1 MSEMSNQR
9 QQIQQIPD
17 FSQKSGISIS
27 CGMASPILA
36 IAFSVNSTLAQV
48 TPDSTLGVESSIITP
63 NIIIKGL
70 TSDRIDGGA
79 IRGANL
85 FHSFS
90 DFNIGDGERVYF
102 GNPVGIAN
110 IFSRVT
116 GNNPSDI
123 LGTLGVDGGAN
134 LFLLNPNGIIFGEN
148 AQLDI
153 RGSFVASTA
162 NGVVFDNGFE
172 FSAKNPESPPL
183 LTVNVPIGLQYGATA
198 GSINVDR
205 SRLVMPTGKTLMLVG
220 GDISLIG
227 GFVRVPGGKVE
238 LGSVGGTGMIGL
250 NVNSNDLSLIF
261 PNSVPRGNISLTN
274 TSNVNV
280 RADGGGSIIINA
292 HNLDLLQ
299 ESTLRAGINFGLGS
313 VNAEAGDIEINAT
326 GLISMENASF
336 ISNAVLTGATGKGG
350 DIKIITD
357 SLSGIEG
364 SEVFASTFGN
374 GDAGNINIQAKNTV
388 LFDGEGSFAGLPR
401 PSGVISEV
409 EEIGVG
415 KGGSVN
421 IEAGSLFVNN
431 GAIVTTRTF
440 GQGDGGNI
448 ILNADDI
455 SFDGV
460 GADGLTG
467 GAFSSVKI
475 GAEGNAGSIN
485 VHGNNLSL
493 ANGAAI
499 SSSTNGEG
507 NAGTVTINADTVS
520 FDGEGRETLGFR
532 QSSGAYSAVQW
543 VGIGDAGSV
552 NIITRLLSL
561 TNGAVVTATTLGE
574 GNAGSVNIHA
584 DSISLDGQGPD
595 LYSSGVYSSVG
606 ATDVGERGLGNAGGI
621 NITTRSLSVTN
632 GAQLN
637 AATTLG
643 KGDASTININA
654 DTVSFDGQGANFY
667 SSGAYSRVE
676 SGAVGNGGDINLST
690 RLLSVTNGAQLQAST
705 LGEGS
710 AGNIQIN
717 KADSIIL
724 SGVGR
729 NGVSSG
735 IFTSTEEGAIGKG
748 GEITVNTNNLLIEDG
763 AVVNARTLNAS
774 DGGSI
779 TINANTIEA
788 VNGGQAIAT
797 TSASGNAGNI
807 TLNAIN
813 RITLSGTDSTFANRL
828 AQFGEDILVNESA
841 ASGVFANTQGS
852 GSGGQLKIL
861 TGELVIQ
868 QGALVSAYTLGTGE
882 AGTLTVNADSV
893 EVIGTSINGFPSGLS
908 TDTIGTGDAGDLT
921 LNTRYLVVRDGA
933 LVTASTYSLGK
944 GGNLTINGT
953 ESIELSGTSANGLA
967 SGLYAQAFS
976 DGNAG
981 NLTINNAQNLIV
993 RDGAKVTVAAGTTA
1007 NARIPNFPPLDFPP
1021 GIVGLRIPA
1030 YDADATGNAGNIK
1043 VTANSIFL
1051 NNQGKI
1057 IAQTDSSEGG
1067 NITLNVRDL
1076 LLLRDNSSISTTAG
1090 TIQAGGNGG
1099 NITINS
1105 PFIVAIPSENSDITA
1120 NAYFGNGGQVN
1131 ITAQGIYGLGFRPRL
1146 TPLSDITASSE
1157 FGLNGDVVINTPDID
1172 PSRGLNELP
1181 QLGDSGELSQVC
1193 QAGSGETAGEFAH
1206 TWRGGKPPNPTNIRE
1221 SLNNNSGWVDSHF
1234 IANDNHITGKAA
1246 SRQII
1251 EAQGFA
1257 TNERGEVV
1265 ALITNPANFSPH
1277 DVSAVPSG
1285 CRQNLVN

>member
-1 MSEMSNQR
+1 M
-9 QQIQQIPD
+9 
-17 FSQKSGISIS
+17 
-27 CGMASPILA
+27 
-36 IAFSVNSTLAQV
+36 
-48 TPDSTLGVESSIITP
+48 
-63 NIIIKGL
+63 
-70 TSDRIDGGA
+70 
-79 IRGANL
+79 
-85 FHSFS
+85 
-90 DFNIGDGERVYF
+90 
-102 GNPVGIAN
+102 
-110 IFSRVT
+110 
-116 GNNPSDI
+116 
-123 LGTLGVDGGAN
+123 
-134 LFLLNPNGIIFGEN
+134 
-148 AQLDI
+148 
-153 RGSFVASTA
+153 
-162 NGVVFDNGFE
+162 
-172 FSAKNPESPPL
+172 
-183 LTVNVPIGLQYGATA
+183 
-198 GSINVDR
+198 
-205 SRLVMPTGKTLMLVG
+205 
-220 GDISLIG
+220 
-227 GFVRVPGGKVE
+227 
-238 LGSVGGTGMIGL
+238 
-250 NVNSNDLSLIF
+250 
-261 PNSVPRGNISLTN
+261 
-274 TSNVNV
+274 
-280 RADGGGSIIINA
+280 
-292 HNLDLLQ
+292 
-299 ESTLRAGINFGLGS
+299 
-313 VNAEAGDIEINAT
+313 
-326 GLISMENASF
+326 
-336 ISNAVLTGATGKGG
+336 
-350 DIKIITD
+350 
-357 SLSGIEG
+357 
-364 SEVFASTFGN
+364 
-374 GDAGNINIQAKNTV
+374 
-388 LFDGEGSFAGLPR
+388 
-401 PSGVISEV
+401 
-409 EEIGVG
+409 G

-813 RITLSGTDSTFANRL
+813 RIW
-828 AQFGEDILVNESA
+828 
-841 ASGVFANTQGS
+841 
-852 GSGGQLKIL
+852 
-861 TGELVIQ
+861 
-868 QGALVSAYTLGTGE
+868 Y
-882 AGTLTVNADSV
+882 
-893 EVIGTSINGFPSGLS
+893 
-908 TDTIGTGDAGDLT
+908 
-921 LNTRYLVVRDGA
+921 
-933 LVTASTYSLGK
+933 
-944 GGNLTINGT
+944 
-953 ESIELSGTSANGLA
+953 
-967 SGLYAQAFS
+967 
-976 DGNAG
+976 
-981 NLTINNAQNLIV
+981 
-993 RDGAKVTVAAGTTA
+993 
-1007 NARIPNFPPLDFPP
+1007 
-1021 GIVGLRIPA
+1021 
-1030 YDADATGNAGNIK
+1030 
-1043 VTANSIFL
+1043 
-1051 NNQGKI
+1051 
-1057 IAQTDSSEGG
+1057 
-1067 NITLNVRDL
+1067 
-1076 LLLRDNSSISTTAG
+1076 
-1090 TIQAGGNGG
+1090 
-1099 NITINS
+1099 
-1105 PFIVAIPSENSDITA
+1105 
-1120 NAYFGNGGQVN
+1120 
-1131 ITAQGIYGLGFRPRL
+1131 
-1146 TPLSDITASSE
+1146 
-1157 FGLNGDVVINTPDID
+1157 
-1172 PSRGLNELP
+1172 
-1181 QLGDSGELSQVC
+1181 
-1193 QAGSGETAGEFAH
+1193 
-1206 TWRGGKPPNPTNIRE
+1206 
-1221 SLNNNSGWVDSHF
+1221 
-1234 IANDNHITGKAA
+1234 
-1246 SRQII
+1246 
-1251 EAQGFA
+1251 
-1257 TNERGEVV
+1257 
-1265 ALITNPANFSPH
+1265 
-1277 DVSAVPSG
+1277 
-1285 CRQNLVN
+1285 